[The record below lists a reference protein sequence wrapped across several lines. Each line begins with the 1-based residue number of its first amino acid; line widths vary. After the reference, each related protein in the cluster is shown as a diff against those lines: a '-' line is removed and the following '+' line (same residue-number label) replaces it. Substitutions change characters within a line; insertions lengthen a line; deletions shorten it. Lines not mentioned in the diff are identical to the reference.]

1 MCNALGGLENE
12 SEKWTYF
19 WVRKMVQEIP
29 WRGQEVLFLDMYG
42 YQWIYPEGI
51 HGSPWIEIAMG
62 YPWVGARARALARRR
77 AQVFLFKLKESKIPW
92 RGQQVMYLDMYGYQW
107 IYPESIHPWIS
118 MDRDSHGVSMEKARA
133 RAGALARAGL
143 SF

>member
-1 MCNALGGLENE
+1 MFFNTMMDPLGLRRGTVCNAPGGLENE

-62 YPWVGARARALARRR
+62 YPWVGARAR
-77 AQVFLFKLKESKIPW
+77 W
-92 RGQQVMYLDMYGYQW
+92 
-107 IYPESIHPWIS
+107 
-118 MDRDSHGVSMEKARA
+118 
-133 RAGALARAGL
+133 RAGARR
-143 SF
+143 SFFLNKKSRKSPGGGNKSCIWICMDTNGYIQRVSMDIHG